1 MALIG
6 IDLHTDSFYVGR
18 TRLTAKGEIRT
29 EKKYGLHGESWEGF
43 AKSLSQDDYVL
54 IEATTNSFWFY
65 DRVRPL
71 VKECFVLN
79 MNKVEFSGNK
89 SDKIDAR
96 RLLDLLSYYVHV
108 KGIGELP
115 SVYVPRQEVQQLRS
129 LLSTYRLNKRIVTQV
144 KNRIHGLL
152 KQSGIVTA
160 RNKLFT
166 KRGWKAAMEEAPKH
180 LHVHLGVLCRQLT
193 AAKTAAKEVA
203 NLVEELGL
211 WTFPREI
218 ELLLSIPGF
227 SVFTATVLLADIET
241 VDRFPSVKKFC
252 RYLRAVPRVKG
263 SNNATHTGP
272 TDRQSRSM
280 TCTVLTQSLIHL
292 RHAGPHF
299 TSFYE
304 RIRVGKSPGKSR
316 IALVRKTLVS
326 AYHMLRRGKQFLWV
340 DENLYE
346 RKRSQLR
353 RRITLLSERSFDFA
367 SIRDKGGEK
376 SA

>member
-6 IDLHTDSFYVGR
+6 IDLHTDSFYVVR
-18 TRLTAKGEIRT
+18 TRVTAKGEIRT
-29 EKKYGLHGESWEGF
+29 EKKYELHGESWEGF
-43 AKSLSQDDYVL
+43 AKSLSLDDYVL

-89 SDKIDAR
+89 TDKIDAR

-115 SVYVPRQEVQQLRS
+115 SVYVPRQEVRQLRS
-129 LLSTYRLNKRIVTQV
+129 LLSTYRLNKRIVTQL

-152 KQSGIVTA
+152 KQSGIVTT

-166 KRGWKAAMEEAPKH
+166 KRGWKTAMEETPKH
-180 LHVHLGVLCRQLT
+180 LHIHLGVLWRQLT
-193 AAKTAAKEVA
+193 AAKAAAEDVA
-203 NLVEELGL
+203 TVVTDLGL
-211 WTFPREI
+211 RVFPKEI
-218 ELLLSIPGF
+218 ELLVSIPGF

-241 VDRFPSVKKFC
+241 VDRFQSAKKFC

-263 SNNATHTGP
+263 SNNSTHAGP

-292 RHAGPHF
+292 KHAGPHF
-299 TSFYE
+299 TTFYE
-304 RIRVGKSPGKSR
+304 RVRVGKSPGKSR

-326 AYHMLRRGKQFLWV
+326 AYYMLKRGKQFLWTN
-340 DENLYE
+340 ENLYE
-346 RKRSQLR
+346 RKRTQLR
-353 RRITLLSERSFDFA
+353 RRIAVLNERSLTC
-367 SIRDKGGEK
+367 SPIRDFSGEE